1 MVPVDTEKAK
11 YNAVY
16 VTGRV
21 GGVDRDIEEYIHF
34 FLEGFWSDAIGQFNG
49 KYDV

>member
-21 GGVDRDIEEYIHF
+21 GGVDRDIEEYTRNDTQILIF
-34 FLEGFWSDAIGQFNG
+34 SILA
-49 KYDV
+49 